1 MVRWVFLVCVAC
13 FKRIQQNE
21 SAAMSKR
28 VTTLKTEMLQA
39 ESQEADWQKKYARLK
54 EQLKAQEA

>member
-1 MVRWVFLVCVAC
+1 
-13 FKRIQQNE
+13 
-21 SAAMSKR
+21 MSKR